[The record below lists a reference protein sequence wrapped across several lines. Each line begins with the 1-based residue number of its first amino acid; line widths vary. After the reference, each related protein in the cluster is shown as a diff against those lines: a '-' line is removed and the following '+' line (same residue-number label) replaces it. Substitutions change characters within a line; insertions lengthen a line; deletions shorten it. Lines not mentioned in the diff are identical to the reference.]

1 MSMPSL
7 QKFYKLQMKK
17 TLKIYQKNVTSEI
30 SPTEVE
36 SQFAPEQVFKRP
48 ICMNLVE
55 LVITS
60 AFVRQSKRDTKN
72 P

>member
-17 TLKIYQKNVTSEI
+17 VSKYIKKYVTSEI

-36 SQFAPEQVFKRP
+36 SQFAPEQVFKRL
-48 ICMNLVE
+48 ICMNLVK